1 MAKFVYNGEADLV
14 LPTLGLTVTNGDV
27 IDAPEDFAVAGFTA
41 SKGKTVKVT
50 ETSAD
55 AADTTDTAPAATN

>member
-1 MAKFVYNGEADLV
+1 LGKFVYTGEAEIV
-14 LPTLGLTVTNGDV
+14 LPTLGLTVSNGDV
-27 IDAPEDFAVAGFTA
+27 IDAPDDFAVAGFEP

-50 ETSAD
+50 DASAD